1 MGADEEG
8 MHERL
13 QTHLREL
20 RSLNR
25 EIAEMKP
32 PTLGSFLTLCWR
44 ELDSNLRFRHG
55 ETPLGRAMW
64 FSRTTPPAGRG
75 TDPERD
81 EKFESGFLQA

>member
-44 ELDSNLRFRHG
+44 ELDSNFQFRA
-55 ETPLGRAMW
+55 R
-64 FSRTTPPAGRG
+64 
-75 TDPERD
+75 
-81 EKFESGFLQA
+81 

>member
-44 ELDSNLRFRHG
+44 EMDSNSQSLARRCGCAIH
-55 ETPLGRAMW
+55 
-64 FSRTTPPAGRG
+64 
-75 TDPERD
+75 
-81 EKFESGFLQA
+81 

>member
-1 MGADEEG
+1 M
-8 MHERL
+8 L
-13 QTHLREL
+13 QNNVRT
-20 RSLNR
+20 
-25 EIAEMKP
+25 
-32 PTLGSFLTLCWR
+32 TLCWR